1 MMSQKEAQIRKSP
14 RGVPGGSLVIEVVHC
29 GKYLMGVPGG
39 FLEMTVVRNGFS
51 SVTSLMVHS
60 LGD

>member
-1 MMSQKEAQIRKSP
+1 MMSQKEAQIRKSQL
-14 RGVPGGSLVIEVVHC
+14 GIPGGSLVIAVVHC